1 MSRDLLAGSSPSI
14 LGDSEE
20 ARECRALADLGI
32 TETRDARSL
41 VIPEESGRVLS
52 KFGLTVKDQRFAE
65 NLASGAF
72 ANLLQAAED
81 AGLPISTYNGAYASS
96 RRPKIRAAVKA
107 LLEDGEKSWMIS
119 KEEIIQYLTKVVVSP
134 LDAITRESDMAE
146 SITEGKFG
154 TTLKVYSKQKA
165 IDQLCRLMGWNAP
178 EELTVNADIQIAELI
193 GRIRTGKIIDVG
205 DTSIRLGSQ

>member
-1 MSRDLLAGSSPSI
+1 
-14 LGDSEE
+14 
-20 ARECRALADLGI
+20 
-32 TETRDARSL
+32 
-41 VIPEESGRVLS
+41 
-52 KFGLTVKDQRFAE
+52 
-65 NLASGAF
+65 
-72 ANLLQAAED
+72 
-81 AGLPISTYNGAYASS
+81 
-96 RRPKIRAAVKA
+96 
-107 LLEDGEKSWMIS
+107 LEDGEKSWMIS